1 MTEPRT
7 IRLKNDWTPRP
18 YQMNLWRALEGGCK
32 RAVAVWHR
40 RSGKDSVA
48 LNWAATAMMQRVG
61 TYFHCAPEAKHCRK
75 ITWDSIDSAG
85 RRCIDQAFRVSYAKR
100 LMKMKCGSS
109 SLTARFGKRLA
120 DNYDALVG
128 TNPVGISFSE
138 YSLADP
144 SLGTI

>member
-7 IRLKNDWTPRP
+7 IRLPNDWTPRP

-85 RRCIDQAFRVSYAKR
+85 RRCIDQAFPRELRETTHENEMRIKLVN
-100 LMKMKCGSS
+100 GSIWQ
-109 SLTARFGKRLA
+109 A
-120 DNYDALVG
+120 VG
-128 TNPVGISFSE
+128 
-138 YSLADP
+138 
-144 SLGTI
+144 